1 MRPETGTNVA
11 TETGKWE
18 LLMYALGCE
27 AFDLEPTWLLCFA
40 QDCLSYWPLRHAPAA
55 AAVWGAARNKPAS
68 RALRPVSASRASR
81 RAVYEDRPHA
91 SLNSKA
97 ATARTR
103 VKPMRIAAEC
113 LASARTGSKRFALHS
128 NRPVTCTVFS
138 AAPLPMSCR
147 RPMAASI
154 QVPSVS
160 SGRIQ
165 RSHAVPQAAGA
176 RTASFVVRSA
186 STPRGRYPWACP
198 ITLSRRDNPF
208 PETSCL
214 YARLPRATSRPLLH
228 S

>member
-11 TETGKWE
+11 MGTGQWE
-18 LLMYALGCE
+18 LRMYALACE
-27 AFDLEPTWLLCFA
+27 AFDLEPTWLLCFT
-40 QDCLSYWPLRHAPAA
+40 QDCPSYWPLRRAPAA
-55 AAVWGAARNKPAS
+55 VAVWGAARSKPAS

-91 SLNSKA
+91 SLSSRA

-103 VKPMRIAAEC
+103 VKPMRIAAQC

-128 NRPVTCTVFS
+128 SRPVTCTVFS

-154 QVPSVS
+154 RVPSVS

-165 RSHAVPQAAGA
+165 RSHAVPQAAGV
-176 RTASFVVRSA
+176 RTASFVVRSIP
-186 STPRGRYPWACP
+186 SP
-198 ITLSRRDNPF
+198 
-208 PETSCL
+208 
-214 YARLPRATSRPLLH
+214 
-228 S
+228 